1 MEILLSFL
9 YQMLFSVGLIV
20 CFGFLISFCRRTF
33 VNMTGQAGCRILLVS
48 GAVGTP
54 VHELS
59 HAAMCLLFGHRIEE
73 INLYQPRSDDGTLG
87 YVNHSF
93 NPKNL
98 YHQIGNFFIGIAPI
112 LCGSGVLFLLM
123 LLMAPNAYDR
133 VCLSFEA
140 IPNMSTSLA
149 SWDTYRGFFGLMWSV
164 VTSVF
169 HYTNMDSAWWWIFIV
184 LAIMISSHME
194 LSTADIRGGLIGLGF
209 LAGLILVVDLIVGL
223 ISQAALDAVTN
234 AVTSF
239 SLYIVGFLS
248 ISVIFCGLMV
258 LVAVTVKGIR
268 AIFH

>member
-1 MEILLSFL
+1 MEILLDFL

-20 CFGFLISFCRRTF
+20 CFGFLISLCRRTF
-33 VNMTGQAGCRILLVS
+33 VNMTGQAGCQILLVT

-59 HAAMCLLFGHRIEE
+59 HALMCFIFGHRIEE
-73 INLYQPRSDDGTLG
+73 IKLYQPRSTDGTLG

-93 NPKNL
+93 KPKNL

-123 LLMAPNAYDR
+123 LLMAPDAYSM
-133 VCLSFEA
+133 VSLSFEQ
-140 IPNMSTSLA
+140 IPAMSTSLA
-149 SWDTYRGFFGLMWSV
+149 DGDTYLSFFSLVWSV

-169 HYTNMDSAWWWIFIV
+169 HYTNMDSVWWWIFIV
-184 LAIMISSHME
+184 LALMISSHME
-194 LSTADIRGGLIGLGF
+194 LSGADIKGGLLGLGF
-209 LAGLILVVDLIVGL
+209 LAGLVLAVDIIVGL

-234 AVTSF
+234 TITSF

-258 LVAVTVKGIR
+258 LVAFTVKGIR